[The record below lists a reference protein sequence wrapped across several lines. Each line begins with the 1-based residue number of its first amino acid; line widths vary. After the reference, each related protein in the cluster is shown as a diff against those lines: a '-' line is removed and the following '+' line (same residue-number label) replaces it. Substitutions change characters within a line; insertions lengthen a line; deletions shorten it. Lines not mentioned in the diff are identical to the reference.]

1 MPSSLENL
9 SLRAQLR
16 VDRLPL
22 RLLVLMAGLTL
33 FGISVAML
41 VHAGLGAA
49 PWDVLHVALAERTG
63 LSLGLVIIL
72 TSALVLALWIPLRE
86 QPGIGT
92 IANSVWVGISTDVTL
107 ALLPPVHGM
116 PAAIALL
123 VGGVLLNAVAGAL
136 YIGAQ
141 LGAGPRDGL
150 MTGVHRRTGLPVGP
164 VRIGVEIAV
173 LATGWALGGPL
184 GVGTLVYALAIGPLV
199 QLVLPWATIPVR
211 RGGRP
216 GPDPEVTA
224 GAA

>member
-72 TSALVLALWIPLRE
+72 TS
-86 QPGIGT
+86 
-92 IANSVWVGISTDVTL
+92 ANSVWVGISTDVTL

>member
-72 TSALVLALWIPLRE
+72 TS
-86 QPGIGT
+86 
-92 IANSVWVGISTDVTL
+92 ANSVWVGISTDVTL

-184 GVGTLVYALAIGPLV
+184 GVGTLVYALAIGPLM